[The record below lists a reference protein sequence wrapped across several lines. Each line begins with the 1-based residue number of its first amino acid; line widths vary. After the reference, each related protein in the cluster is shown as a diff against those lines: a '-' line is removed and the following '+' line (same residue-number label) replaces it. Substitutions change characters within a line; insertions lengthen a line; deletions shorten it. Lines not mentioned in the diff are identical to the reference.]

1 MRKAVLASIC
11 ILLGCIVNTQCIKAG
26 NNLAGAILFAL
37 GLITVCTY
45 GLDLYTGKIGYVRSN
60 KNYIG
65 MLKMLVVNLV
75 AGYILGYMSRDVV
88 ATEVVKG
95 ITDAKLEQNM
105 IKTIIASYFCGMVMF
120 LAVDMYKK
128 DNTLGIFFGIPAFIL
143 SGFEHCVANA
153 IYFGMAGNIACLM
166 YLIINV
172 VGNTVGSIITEVLIN
187 KKED

>member
-11 ILLGCIVNTQCIKAG
+11 ILLGCIVNVQCIKAG
-26 NNLAGAILFAL
+26 NTVAGAVLFAL

-65 MLKMLVVNLV
+65 MLKMLVVNLA
-75 AGYILGYMSRDVV
+75 AGYILGYAARDVV
-88 ATEVVKG
+88 AIDIVKG
-95 ITDAKLEQNM
+95 ITDAKLEQNI
-105 IKTIIASYFCGMVMF
+105 IKTIIASYFCGTVMF

-128 DNTLGIFFGIPAFIL
+128 DNILGILFGIPAFIL

-153 IYFGMAGNIACLM
+153 IYFGMAGNIACLT
-166 YLIINV
+166 YLAINV
-172 VGNTVGSIITEVLIN
+172 VGNTAGSIITEALLN
-187 KKED
+187 KS